1 MTMRLSIIVAAARNN
16 VIGSDGGMPW
26 RLSSDL
32 QRFKK
37 LTLGKPIIMGRKTF
51 DSIGKPLPGRTNI
64 VVTRDKEWQSPGA
77 VNVRSLDQA
86 IEMANEIS
94 SSSGAEELFVI
105 GGGEI
110 YRQALDLVDR
120 IYLTRVEADI
130 EGDTKFPK
138 LKEEDWR
145 SSNEE
150 HIPADAKNSHPTTFV
165 VLDRVND
172 R

>member
-1 MTMRLSIIVAAARNN
+1 MRLSIIVAASQNN
-16 VIGSDGGMPW
+16 VIGNDGGMPW
-26 RLSSDL
+26 RLSNDL

-37 LTLGKPIIMGRKTF
+37 LSLGKPIIMGRKTF

-77 VNVRSLDQA
+77 VNVQSLDRA
-86 IEMANEIS
+86 IELAGEIAS
-94 SSSGAEELFVI
+94 STGEEEIFVI

-110 YRQALDLVDR
+110 YRQALDSADR
-120 IYLTRVEADI
+120 IYLTRVQADI
-130 EGDTKFPK
+130 EGDTDFPE
-138 LKEEDWR
+138 LQGEDWR
-145 SSNEE
+145 PSHEE
-150 HIPADAKNSHPTTFV
+150 HVPADQKNSHPTTFV